1 MYGSGA
7 ATGME
12 NTAVARRPILK
23 VLTMGRTVW
32 FVAAAGTTM
41 RRAVVLLTA
50 PATAQ
55 AIAATTLGSACPYK
69 WFWGSTS
76 QQVNESTSQRVN
88 ESTGQ
93 RVNELTGQ
101 RGDEFFEDV

>member
-32 FVAAAGTTM
+32 IVAVTGGGMQGAI
-41 RRAVVLLTA
+41 VLLTA
-50 PATAQ
+50 SPTAL
-55 AIAATTLGSACPYK
+55 AIATTVKGSACPYK
-69 WFWGSTS
+69 F
-76 QQVNESTSQRVN
+76 
-88 ESTGQ
+88 
-93 RVNELTGQ
+93 
-101 RGDEFFEDV
+101 

>member
-50 PATAQ
+50 PATVQ
-55 AIAATTLGSACPYK
+55 AIAPTTLGSACPYK
-69 WFWGSTS
+69 FATCVRHSA
-76 QQVNESTSQRVN
+76 
-88 ESTGQ
+88 
-93 RVNELTGQ
+93 
-101 RGDEFFEDV
+101 DVHDASFGGVKNFKL